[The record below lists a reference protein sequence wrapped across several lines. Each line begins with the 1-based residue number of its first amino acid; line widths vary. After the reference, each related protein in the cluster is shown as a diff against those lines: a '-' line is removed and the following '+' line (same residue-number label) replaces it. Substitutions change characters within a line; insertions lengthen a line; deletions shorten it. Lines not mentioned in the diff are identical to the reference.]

1 MLYDIIEKDELLN
14 YYFQKGYDEKKS
26 VVYGGDDKKKFL
38 ICMTFHEK
46 PNELNSGS
54 YGMASLMID
63 HNKMTFRFVEDE
75 YPSVGGFKIIELKE
89 EEATKENFYK
99 ILDEAYEAYVEQ
111 LKAYIARPNKSHSK
125 AKVKSNRNDAL
136 SIKDLKR
143 TLASLIEG
151 KTTPIELVEAFIAFN
166 KLKVRISDD
175 CDDVLLE
182 TTDWEQLDNKSVF
195 SLYLTRQVQGTT
207 EEELEGGYY
216 QVGLHLYFKND
227 EELKDYA
234 HQEEWIDYGHPQE
247 EGIRNFT
254 APIINKGTFIG
265 VEVEGEYTD

>member
-14 YYFQKGYDEKKS
+14 YYFQKGYDDKKS
-26 VVYGGDDKKKFL
+26 EVYLGDDEEKSL
-38 ICMTFHEK
+38 ICLTFYRK
-46 PNELNSGS
+46 PNAQHSGDN
-54 YGMASLMID
+54 GMASLMID
-63 HNKMTFRFVEDE
+63 HNEITLRFVEDD
-75 YPSVGGFKIIELKE
+75 YPVDGFKIIEVKE
-89 EEATKENFYK
+89 EETTKENFYK
-99 ILDEAYEAYVEQ
+99 ILDEAYEDFVEQ
-111 LKAYIARPNKSHSK
+111 LKAYIARPNKSRSK
-125 AKVKSNRNDAL
+125 AKVKSYSKDSL

-151 KTTPIELVEAFIAFN
+151 KNTPDELVESFIAFN

-195 SLYLTRQVQGTT
+195 SLHLTRQVQGIT

-265 VEVEGEYTD
+265 VEVVGEYTD

>member
-14 YYFQKGYDEKKS
+14 YYFQKGYDDKKS
-26 VVYGGDDKKKFL
+26 EVYLGDDEEKSL
-38 ICMTFHEK
+38 ICLTFHDK
-46 PNELNSGS
+46 PNELHSGS
-54 YGMASLMID
+54 YGMASLIID
-63 HNKMTFRFVEDE
+63 HNEITLRFGEDD
-75 YPSVGGFKIIELKE
+75 YPVDGFKIIEVKE

-125 AKVKSNRNDAL
+125 AKVKSNSNDAL

-143 TLASLIEG
+143 TLSSLIEG
-151 KTTPIELVEAFIAFN
+151 KTTPIELVESFIAFN
-166 KLKVRISDD
+166 KLEVRISDD

-182 TTDWEQLDNKSVF
+182 TVDGEKLDNKSVF
-195 SLYLTRQVQGTT
+195 SLYLTRQVQGIT

-234 HQEEWIDYGHPQE
+234 HQEEWIDYGKPQE

-254 APIINKGTFIG
+254 APIINKGAFIG
-265 VEVEGEYTD
+265 VEVVGEYTD

>member
-1 MLYDIIEKDELLN
+1 MIYDIIEKDELLN
-14 YYFQKGYDEKKS
+14 YYFQKGYDDKKS
-26 VVYGGDDKKKFL
+26 EVYLADDKEKSL
-38 ICMTFHEK
+38 ICLTFYRK
-46 PNELNSGS
+46 PNAQHSGDN
-54 YGMASLMID
+54 GMASLMID
-63 HNKMTFRFVEDE
+63 HNEITLRFVEDD
-75 YPSVGGFKIIELKE
+75 YPVDGFKIIEVK

-99 ILDEAYEAYVEQ
+99 LLDEAYEDYVEQ

-125 AKVKSNRNDAL
+125 AKVKSYSNDAL

-151 KTTPIELVEAFIAFN
+151 KTTPDELVESFIAFN

-195 SLYLTRQVQGTT
+195 SLHLIRQVQGTT

-234 HQEEWIDYGHPQE
+234 HQEEWIDYGKPQE

-265 VEVEGEYTD
+265 VEVVGEYTD

>member
-1 MLYDIIEKDELLN
+1 MI
-14 YYFQKGYDEKKS
+14 KKL
-26 VVYGGDDKKKFL
+26 VVYGGDDKKEFL
-38 ICMTFHEK
+38 ICMTFRRK
-46 PNELNSGS
+46 PNAQRSGDN
-54 YGMASLMID
+54 GMASLIID
-63 HNKMTFRFVEDE
+63 HNTMTFRFVQDDH
-75 YPSVGGFKIIELKE
+75 PSVDGFKIIELKE

-99 ILDEAYEAYVEQ
+99 LLDEAYEAYVEQ
-111 LKAYIARPNKSHSK
+111 LKACIARPNKSHSK

-136 SIKDLKR
+136 SIKDLKQ
-143 TLASLIEG
+143 TLTSLIVG
-151 KTTPIELVEAFIAFN
+151 KNTPDELVESFIAFN

-182 TTDWEQLDNKSVF
+182 TVDGEKLDNKSVF

-216 QVGLHLYFKND
+216 QVGLHLYFKSD

-254 APIINKGTFIG
+254 APIVNKGTFIG
-265 VEVEGEYTD
+265 VEVVGEYTD

>member
-1 MLYDIIEKDELLN
+1 
-14 YYFQKGYDEKKS
+14 
-26 VVYGGDDKKKFL
+26 
-38 ICMTFHEK
+38 
-46 PNELNSGS
+46 
-54 YGMASLMID
+54 MASLIID
-63 HNKMTFRFVEDE
+63 HNKMTLRFGEDD
-75 YPSVGGFKIIELKE
+75 YPFFDGFKIIELKE

-111 LKAYIARPNKSHSK
+111 LKACIARQDKSHSK
-125 AKVKSNRNDAL
+125 AKVKSYSNDAL

-151 KTTPIELVEAFIAFN
+151 KTTPIELVEAFISFD

-195 SLYLTRQVQGTT
+195 SLHLIRQVQGTT

-265 VEVEGEYTD
+265 VEVVGEYTD

>member
-14 YYFQKGYDEKKS
+14 YYFQKGYDDKKL
-26 VVYGGDDKKKFL
+26 VVYSGDDKKEFL
-38 ICMTFHEK
+38 ICMTFRRK
-46 PNELNSGS
+46 PNSQRSVDN
-54 YGMASLMID
+54 GMASLMID
-63 HNKMTFRFVEDE
+63 HNKMTFRFVSDDH
-75 YPSVGGFKIIELKE
+75 PVGDFRMIEVKE

-99 ILDEAYEAYVEQ
+99 ILDEAYEDFVEQ

-125 AKVKSNRNDAL
+125 AKVKSYSNDAL
-136 SIKDLKR
+136 SIKDLKQ
-143 TLASLIEG
+143 TLTSLIVG
-151 KTTPIELVEAFIAFN
+151 KNTPDELVESFIAFN

-234 HQEEWIDYGHPQE
+234 HQTEWIDYGHPQE

>member
-14 YYFQKGYDEKKS
+14 YYFRKGYDDKKS
-26 VVYGGDDKKKFL
+26 EVYLGDDKEKSL
-38 ICMTFHEK
+38 ICLTFYRK
-46 PNELNSGS
+46 PNAQHSGDN
-54 YGMASLMID
+54 GMASLIIN
-63 HNKMTFRFVEDE
+63 HNKMTLRFGEDD
-75 YPSVGGFKIIELKE
+75 YPVDGFKIIEVKE

-99 ILDEAYEAYVEQ
+99 ILDEAYEEYVEQ

-125 AKVKSNRNDAL
+125 AKVKSYTNDAL

-151 KTTPIELVEAFIAFN
+151 KTTPIELVEAFISFD

-182 TTDWEQLDNKSVF
+182 TTDWEQLENKSVF
-195 SLYLTRQVQGTT
+195 SLHLIRQVQGIT

-265 VEVEGEYTD
+265 VEVVGEYTD

>member
-1 MLYDIIEKDELLN
+1 MIYDIIEKDELLN
-14 YYFQKGYDEKKS
+14 YYFQKGYDDKKL
-26 VVYGGDDKKKFL
+26 VVYSADDKEKFL
-38 ICMTFHEK
+38 ICLTFYRK
-46 PNELNSGS
+46 PNELSLGSSGM
-54 YGMASLMID
+54 GSLMID
-63 HNKMTFRFVEDE
+63 HNKMTLRFGEDD
-75 YPSVGGFKIIELKE
+75 YPVDGFKIIEVKE
-89 EEATKENFYK
+89 EEATKKNFYK
-99 ILDEAYEAYVEQ
+99 ILDEAYEDYVEK

-125 AKVKSNRNDAL
+125 AKVKSDRNDAL
-136 SIKDLKR
+136 SIKDLKQ
-143 TLASLIEG
+143 TLTSLIVG
-151 KTTPIELVEAFIAFN
+151 KNTPDELVESFIAFN

-234 HQEEWIDYGHPQE
+234 HQEEWIDYGQPQE